1 MSFRYIIYICSIIK
15 YNLIY
20 IECSCCDNISH
31 KNTFQE
37 KKQQQTIDKY
47 KQFADKTK
55 KKESKD
61 NNKILLP
68 SNAGLG
74 IDDNIINSSD
84 KYNLKRFIDAQNL
97 NYEKALQEIK
107 SGRKKSCW
115 IWYIFPQIAGLGYSE
130 TSKIYEF
137 KSIDEVIEYL
147 KNNTLR
153 NNLIEI
159 TKALIDN
166 RITSPEIKLE
176 DIFTNTTD
184 VLKFKSS
191 MTLFDFVFNKYCNS
205 TLKNIKNEFLINNG
219 KNIFDEA
226 LEFFCNK
233 KRDNVTIQKI
243 SNQK

>member
-1 MSFRYIIYICSIIK
+1 MSFRYIICICSIIK

-68 SNAGLG
+68 SNARLR
-74 IDDNIINSSD
+74 IDDNIVDSSD

-97 NYEKALQEIK
+97 NYKKALQEIK

-115 IWYIFPQIAGLGYSE
+115 IWYIFPQIAGLGNSE

-166 RITSPEIKLE
+166 RITNPKIKLE
-176 DIFTNTTD
+176 DIFTDPID

-205 TLKNIKNEFLINNG
+205 TLKDVKNEFLINND

-233 KRDNVTIQKI
+233 KRDDLTIQKI

>member
-47 KQFADKTK
+47 KQFEDKTK

-61 NNKILLP
+61 NNKNLLP

-74 IDDNIINSSD
+74 INDNIINSSD
-84 KYNLKRFIDAQNL
+84 KYNLKRFIDAQNI

-115 IWYIFPQIAGLGYSE
+115 IWYIFPQIAGLGNSE

-147 KNNTLR
+147 KNNTLK
-153 NNLIEI
+153 I

-166 RITSPEIKLE
+166 RNTDPKIKLG

-205 TLKNIKNEFLINNG
+205 TLKDIKNEFIINTS

-233 KRDNVTIQKI
+233 KRDNLTIQKI

>member
-61 NNKILLP
+61 NNKILLH
-68 SNAGLG
+68 SNAKLG
-74 IDDNIINSSD
+74 IDDNIVDSSD
-84 KYNLKRFIDAQNL
+84 KYNLK
-97 NYEKALQEIK
+97 QEIK

-115 IWYIFPQIAGLGYSE
+115 IWYIFPQIAGLGESE
-130 TSKIYEF
+130 TSKIYEI

-166 RITSPEIKLE
+166 RNTDHKIKLE
-176 DIFTNTTD
+176 DIFTDPTD

-219 KNIFDEA
+219 KNIFDKA
-226 LEFFCNK
+226 LELFCNK
-233 KRDNVTIQKI
+233 KRDNLTIQKI